1 MSFWLRVEHSF
12 DARFA
17 DELELTKGETVFGI
31 RQEKGWWFGAKGEV
45 KGLFPANHVKLAPLE
60 KEIRREW
67 LRREEMKSVRRTA
80 EVQKDVV
87 RMRERLAASP
97 GAGAASPASGG
108 AVASRALALRSPGAQ
123 EAAAESAE
131 PRRAKAP
138 RPEVERMRVR
148 LAEMEQRRRGA
159 RAAEGSG
166 ERASDT
172 RTLNLERAAERELAE
187 KARLEVEARRLLV
200 HMRSREAKV
209 DLSAGDAWR
218 SFLEHGSSRS
228 PPKASPSSGDG
239 DRSGARV
246 RVNRHGSIMIN
257 GEQHAELLGR
267 FK

>member
-17 DELELTKGETVFGI
+17 DELELRKGETVFGI

-80 EVQKDVV
+80 EAKQDVD

-97 GAGAASPASGG
+97 DVDAASPASGG
-108 AVASRALALRSPGAQ
+108 AVASRALTLR
-123 EAAAESAE
+123 EAAAA

-138 RPEVERMRVR
+138 RPEVERMRER
-148 LAEMEQRRRGA
+148 LNEMEQRRRGA
-159 RAAEGSG
+159 RTADRTG
-166 ERASDT
+166 ECVVDA

-187 KARLEVEARRLLV
+187 KARLEEEARRLLV

-209 DLSAGDAWR
+209 DPSAGDAWR

-228 PPKASPSSGDG
+228 PPKASPPSGDG
-239 DRSGARV
+239 DRGDAIV
-246 RVNRHGSIMIN
+246 RVNRHGSILIN
-257 GEQHAELLGR
+257 GEQHAELLGS
-267 FK
+267 FT